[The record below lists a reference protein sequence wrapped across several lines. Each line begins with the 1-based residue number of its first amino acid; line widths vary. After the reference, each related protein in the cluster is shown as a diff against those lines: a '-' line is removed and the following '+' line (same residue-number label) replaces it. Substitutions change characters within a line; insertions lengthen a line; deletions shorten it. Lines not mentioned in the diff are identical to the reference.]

1 MIDEENVFDQ
11 PVNDNI
17 RAYENIQKIT
27 TDSKDDYRTDCLFN
41 QRYFKE
47 IYKLIAIDLS
57 KQENVDSDKK
67 DIQQTIFI
75 GNLEI
80 DRDTTIIFVIIEE
93 VKLTILYFP

>member
-17 RAYENIQKIT
+17 RAYENIQKRT
-27 TDSKDDYRTDCLFN
+27 TDSEHDCRTDCLLN